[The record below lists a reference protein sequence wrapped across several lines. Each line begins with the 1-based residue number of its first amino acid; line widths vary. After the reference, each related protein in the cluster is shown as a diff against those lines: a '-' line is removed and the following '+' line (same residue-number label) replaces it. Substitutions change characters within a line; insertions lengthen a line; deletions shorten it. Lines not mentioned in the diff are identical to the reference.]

1 MKKSISTLF
10 LLSSFL
16 INAQIISFADANFKN
31 SLVNSTTVSSPATGF
46 DDKMLKV
53 DANSDGEIQISEA
66 LQVKSLGFSYSCY
79 RFGCDGVSIANFQ
92 GLTSFSN
99 LEAFSATDQDAALLD
114 VKNLTHLKS
123 LKYSLYS
130 GFYGAG
136 AHPNK
141 YVKIDF
147 IGATNLEV
155 VSLTGTYMD
164 FDLKNLINLKEL
176 TIGSG
181 NLSSLD
187 LGPNTKL
194 EKLTCYN
201 ILGAI
206 DCNGLSNLKEITV
219 SQCKLNNI
227 NSLSLNGVTNLK
239 KLVCDTNEISNLNLS
254 SCTNLEYLSCN
265 SNKLTSID
273 LTGLSK
279 LINFQ
284 CNDNLIS
291 TLNISNL
298 PALTE
303 ISCKN
308 NQLSSLNLNGL
319 PNLTS
324 LNCSNNL
331 LSSLNVTAFSN
342 LTTLS
347 CSINQLTS
355 LNVTGLSNLKTL
367 QSCYNPITTLDLSP
381 LTSATS
387 IDIYNNTLSSIN
399 IKGLTN
405 LISLRCNNNLINTP
419 LDLTGLNNLESIDC
433 SYNQI
438 SDIVFDGNMKLTY
451 ITCSNNLLKKL
462 DLTGFNNLISVNCNF
477 NQISEITFGGNMKLS
492 SIYCAN
498 NILKTLDLSSLI
510 INSSLNCQNNL
521 LESLFFKNGKK
532 ENRFL
537 EGNPTLRYI
546 CQDQDAVLS
555 TQQYV
560 DSLNYTNCVVSSFC
574 SFNPGG
580 LYYTV
585 QGGQKFDFNNN
596 GCDNADSSLPNIKYT
611 ISAVGSSNPADYI
624 ISNEDGS
631 YHVDI
636 PSGDF
641 TVNPSFE
648 NPSYYTSNPAT
659 LNVSFPTQSSPFTQD
674 FCITASG
681 THPDLE
687 VVIIPIQQARPG
699 FDATY
704 KIVLRNKGTI
714 AQSGTLNL
722 VFDDA
727 VLDFVSSN
735 PTHSNESLNSLSWD
749 FSNLNPFE
757 TKTINLVLNLNSPIE
772 TPALN
777 MGDILHFS
785 ATVSSAETDE
795 TPLDNTFNF
804 NQTVVNSFDPNDI
817 TCLEGETVPLTDK
830 DFYLHYIVRFEN
842 TGNYAAQNIVVE
854 DVIDTNVYDVAS
866 LVPMSSSHPFY
877 TIKKSGYGIQ
887 TAVHF
892 VFENINLP
900 FTSGSNTGYIAFK
913 IKTKHPYYDFAQSIW
928 NKKANIYFDY
938 NYPIKTNMVS
948 TSMKTLSSQ
957 DFTAAKKN
965 AFYPNPAND
974 KIYFSQKQKS
984 VTVFTIEGKK
994 ISTTLKNKEID
1005 ISELPNGIYLL
1016 QIQTIENTVITQK
1029 LIKN

>member
-1 MKKSISTLF
+1 MKTNIS
-10 LLSSFL
+10 LLLLLCSFL
-16 INAQIISFADANFKN
+16 TRAQIISFADANFKN

-46 DDKMLKV
+46 DDNPLKV
-53 DANSDGEIQISEA
+53 DANSDGEIQINEA
-66 LQVKSLGFSYSCY
+66 LQVKSLGFSYACGRFDCY
-79 RFGCDGVSIANFQ
+79 GVSIANFQ

-130 GFYGAG
+130 GFYGAN
-136 AHPNK
+136 AHTNK

-155 VSLTGTYMD
+155 VNLSGTYMD

-176 TIGSG
+176 TIRSG

-194 EKLTCYN
+194 EILTCYN

-284 CNDNLIS
+284 CNYNLIS

-298 PALTE
+298 TALTE
-303 ISCKN
+303 ISCTN

-319 PNLTS
+319 PNLT
-324 LNCSNNL
+324 
-331 LSSLNVTAFSN
+331 
-342 LTTLS
+342 TLS

-355 LNVTGLSNLKTL
+355 LNLTGLSNLKTL
-367 QSCYNPITTLDLSP
+367 QSCYNPIKTLDLSP

-399 IKGLTN
+399 IKGLSN
-405 LISLRCNNNLINTP
+405 LISLRCNNNLINVP

-438 SDIVFDGNMKLTY
+438 PDIIFGGNIKLTY
-451 ITCSNNLLKKL
+451 ITCTNNLLKKL

-477 NQISEITFGGNMKLS
+477 NQISEIAFGGNMKLS
-492 SIYCAN
+492 NISCGN
-498 NILKTLDLSSLI
+498 NILTTLDLSSLI
-510 INSSLNCQNNL
+510 LNSSLDCKNNL
-521 LESLFFKNGKK
+521 LESLVFKNGKK
-532 ENRFL
+532 EYGIYGGMYPNL

-560 DSLNYTNCVVSSFC
+560 DSLKYTNCVVSSFC
-574 SFNPGG
+574 SFTPGG
-580 LYYTV
+580 VYYTV

-596 GCDNADSSLPNIKYT
+596 GCDSADSNLPNVKYF
-611 ISAVGSSNPADYI
+611 IDNGSYSDYI
-624 ISNEDGS
+624 ISKEDGS
-631 YHVDI
+631 YHVDL
-636 PSGDF
+636 PAGNFS
-641 TVNPSFE
+641 VSPSFE

-674 FCITASG
+674 FCITANGS
-681 THPDLE
+681 HPDLE
-687 VVIIPIQQARPG
+687 VAIIPIQRARPG

-704 KIVLRNKGTI
+704 NVILKNKGTI
-714 AQSGTLNL
+714 AQSGTINL
-722 VFDDA
+722 TFDDA

-735 PTHSNESLNSLSWD
+735 PALNNQSLDTLSWD
-749 FSNLNPFE
+749 FSNINPFE
-757 TKTINLVLNLNSPIE
+757 TKTINLVLNLNSPLE

-785 ATVSSAETDE
+785 ASATSAETDE
-795 TPLDNTFNF
+795 TPLDNTFSF

-817 TCLEGETVPLTDK
+817 TCLEGEKVPFTDK

-842 TGNYAAQNIVVE
+842 TGNYSAQNIVVE
-854 DVIDTNVYDVAS
+854 DYIDTNVYNALS
-866 LVPMSSSHPFY
+866 LIPLSSSHPFY
-877 TIKKSGYGIQ
+877 TIKKYEAGTGI
-887 TAVHF
+887 TTVHF
-892 VFENINLP
+892 IFENINLP

-913 IKTKHPYYDFAQSIW
+913 IKTNHTYSDFSKSVW
-928 NKKANIYFDY
+928 TKKANIYFDY

-948 TSMKTLSSQ
+948 TSMLTLSSEN
-957 DFTAAKKN
+957 FTSTKN
-965 AFYPNPAND
+965 SFYPNPAND
-974 KIYFSQKQKS
+974 KIYFTQEQKS

-994 ISTTLKNKEID
+994 IKTVLKNKELD
-1005 ISELPNGIYLL
+1005 ISDLPKGIYLL
-1016 QIQTIENTVITQK
+1016 QITTLEDIMISQK

>member
-574 SFNPGG
+574 SFTPGG
-580 LYYTV
+580 IYYTV

-596 GCDNADSSLPNIKYT
+596 GCDNADSNLPYLKYT
-611 ISAVGSSNPADYI
+611 ISDGTTSDYV
-624 ISNEDGS
+624 ISKEDGD
-631 YHVDI
+631 YLVNI
-636 PSGDF
+636 PAGYFSVSP
-641 TVNPSFE
+641 TFE

-674 FCITASG
+674 FCITANG
-681 THPDLE
+681 AHPDLE
-687 VVIIPIQQARPG
+687 VAIIPIQQARPG

-704 KIVLRNKGTI
+704 KIIVKNKGTI
-714 AQSGTLNL
+714 PQSGTLNL
-722 VFDDA
+722 TFDDA
-727 VLDFVSSN
+727 ILDFVSSN
-735 PTHSNESLNSLSWD
+735 PTLSNELLNVLSWD

-757 TKTINLVLNLNSPIE
+757 TKTINLVLNLNSPLE

-785 ATVSSAETDE
+785 ATVTSAETDE
-795 TPLDNTFNF
+795 TPQDNTFDF

-817 TCLEGETVPLTDK
+817 TCLEGETVPLTDN

-842 TGNYAAQNIVVE
+842 TGNYSAQNIVVE
-854 DVIDTNVYDVAS
+854 DIIDTNVYDVAS
-866 LVPMSSSHPFY
+866 IVPMSSSHPFY

-892 VFENINLP
+892 IFENINLP

-938 NYPIKTNMVS
+938 NYPIKTNIVS
-948 TSMKTLSSQ
+948 TSMKTLSSE
-957 DFTAAKKN
+957 DFTSAKKI

-974 KIYFSQKQKS
+974 KIYFTQEQKS
-984 VTVFTIEGKK
+984 VTIFTVERKK
-994 ISTTLKNKEID
+994 IKIALKNKEMD
-1005 ISELPNGIYLL
+1005 ISELPKGVYLL